1 MAGGPRRGE
10 LFRPREGWRGPPA
23 PVVRCGGKKVILEGF
38 EEMLF
43 GRQKRHVRRI
53 LIVEDEPLVAFD
65 NETMVQG
72 AGYTVVATVDRVAD
86 ALAVLARELEPAAD
100 GEAARGVDL
109 ILTDLTLTGV
119 RTGLDLAAEA
129 QALGVPVL
137 FATASPPQGGE
148 GLALGVLLKP
158 YSERRL
164 KAALKTVERLFAGK
178 TNIEPPEGM
187 LLYPPPLAA

>member
-1 MAGGPRRGE
+1 
-10 LFRPREGWRGPPA
+10 
-23 PVVRCGGKKVILEGF
+23 
-38 EEMLF
+38 MLF

-65 NETMVQG
+65 NELMVRS

-86 ALAVLARELEPAAD
+86 AMAVLARELDPAAN
-100 GEAARGVDL
+100 EKEARGVDL
-109 ILTDLTLTGV
+109 ILTDLTLTGA

-129 QALGVPVL
+129 RTLGIPVL

-158 YSERRL
+158 YNERRL

-178 TNIEPPEGM
+178 ADLDPPEGM